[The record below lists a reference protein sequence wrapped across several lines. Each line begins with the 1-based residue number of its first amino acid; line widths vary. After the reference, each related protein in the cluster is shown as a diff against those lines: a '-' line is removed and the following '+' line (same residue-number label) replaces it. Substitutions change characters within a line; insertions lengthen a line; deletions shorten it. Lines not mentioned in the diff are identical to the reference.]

1 MSIFVNDCLYSH
13 QVMAITFERKRT
25 STIVIMYSLYLY
37 FLDDLS
43 LRNTSNTLVI
53 FRQGEEKEYMSV

>member
-13 QVMAITFERKRT
+13 HVMAITFEIKRT